1 MNTLIR
7 STALVAWLNGL
18 DDAKGKARILS
29 RLDSA
34 SLGNFG
40 DCKAVGEGVSE
51 MRKMPKLKKANP
63 KTEFAPFDASDFLSS
78 DEVIEEYLKAALEDP
93 NPELFLLAV
102 ANVAKARGIAKVAKG
117 AGLGRESLYKALAPG
132 AKPRY
137 ETVRKLV
144 NSLGMRL
151 TVTATYATGRR

>member
-18 DDAKGKARILS
+18 DDAKGKARVLS

-51 MRKMPKLKKANP
+51 MRINVGPGYRVY
-63 KTEFAPFDASDFLSS
+63 F
-78 DEVIEEYLKAALEDP
+78 IRCEEQTYS
-93 NPELFLLAV
+93 LLAGGDKSSQDRDIRRAKEMASTV
-102 ANVAKARGIAKVAKG
+102 KKETKDAKAKK
-117 AGLGRESLYKALAPG
+117 S
-132 AKPRY
+132 KP
-137 ETVRKLV
+137 KD
-144 NSLGMRL
+144 
-151 TVTATYATGRR
+151 